1 MDGLLKRLTDSAFD
15 QKANRQPSYLFGVM
29 VKTSDVVSK
38 VRSHWA
44 YNSLWGRSPLS
55 GAMERDGQIAGYSVV
70 APDHDRLESRKTRTY
85 VDILAPD
92 LYSNA
97 GGKTVAAEDVT
108 YVHMVT
114 NNKSMP
120 TGVSCYYYKNAT
132 AIQSNTQTTKE
143 VQEDNVA
150 AGTKPAD
157 VGPDN
162 VNSDVSSSGRNVPTQ
177 ASSKTVMG
185 TNAATGTHMV
195 PNTFMQSLTANF
207 GWRF

>member
-1 MDGLLKRLTDSAFD
+1 MDGFLKRVTDSAFD
-15 QKANRQPSYLFGVM
+15 QKASRQPTYLFGVM
-29 VKTSDVVSK
+29 VKTSDVVAK
-38 VRSHWA
+38 VKTHWA

-55 GAMERDGQIAGYSVV
+55 GAMDRDGQIAGYSVV
-70 APDHDRLESRKTRTY
+70 APDHDRLESRKSRTY

-120 TGVSCYYYKNAT
+120 TGVSCFYYKNAS
-132 AIQSNTQTTKE
+132 AINSNTITTKA

-150 AGTKPAD
+150 AGTKPAT

-162 VNSDVSSSGRNVPTQ
+162 VQSDVSSSGRNVPTQ
-177 ASSKTVMG
+177 ASSRTAMG
-185 TNAATGTHMV
+185 TNAETGTHMI
-195 PNTFMQSLTANF
+195 PNSVIQSMLF
-207 GWRF
+207 GWHY